1 MAGLC
6 LDSGILT
13 FLLKVRADQTVIA
26 LTGTAA
32 STVGKAGVRVASR
45 FGDVGSLVCACLC
58 LFVLVCAC
66 FPCSFPVL
74 FFSRALAP
82 TNAFTHKN
90 LRVIVR
96 NFVFRFWIAESRR
109 CSRCFSRKSF

>member
-6 LDSGILT
+6 LDSGILA

-58 LFVLVCAC
+58 LFSVFIPC
-66 FPCSFPVL
+66 FIFFTSIGPNECLHPQESPRHCSQL
-74 FFSRALAP
+74 
-82 TNAFTHKN
+82 
-90 LRVIVR
+90 
-96 NFVFRFWIAESRR
+96 
-109 CSRCFSRKSF
+109 CFSLLHC

>member
-32 STVGKAGVRVASR
+32 STVGKAGV
-45 FGDVGSLVCACLC
+45 
-58 LFVLVCAC
+58 
-66 FPCSFPVL
+66 
-74 FFSRALAP
+74 
-82 TNAFTHKN
+82 
-90 LRVIVR
+90 
-96 NFVFRFWIAESRR
+96 
-109 CSRCFSRKSF
+109 